1 MHAHGKSILG
11 NTSVSDVPVKVIQPH
26 RGWVGFDLSQLWRSR
41 ELLYFLTWREIKV
54 RYKQTALGAG
64 WALIQPLLT
73 MLVFSLFFGK
83 LAKVPS
89 DQIPYPLFCLAALVV
104 WNFFSNGLVQSSNS
118 LVESSNLISKVFFPR
133 LTLPLS
139 SVLAG
144 LVDFAVSFVFL
155 IVMMAV
161 YHRAPPIQCLYVPLF
176 VFLTLCNA
184 IGAGL
189 WLSALNVQY
198 RDVRYVLPFLS
209 QFWFYASP
217 IAYPSSLI
225 SNRWRFLYGLN
236 PMAGIIEGFRWS
248 LLGSGGFPS
257 GIIVVSSITTLCVL
271 VSGAF
276 FFRRME
282 SSFADLV

>member
-1 MHAHGKSILG
+1 METRSSGTTSISEL
-11 NTSVSDVPVKVIQPH
+11 PVKLIQPSH
-26 RGWVGFDLSQLWRSR
+26 GWVGFDLRQLWRSR

-54 RYKQTALGAG
+54 RYKQTVLGAA
-64 WALIQPLLT
+64 WALIQPVLT
-73 MLVFSLFFGK
+73 MLVFSVFFGK

-89 DQIPYPLFCLAALVV
+89 DQIPYPLFCLAALVI
-104 WNFFSNGLVQSSNS
+104 WNLFSNGLVQSSNS

-133 LTLPLS
+133 ITLPLS

-144 LVDFAVSFVFL
+144 LVDFAVSFAFL
-155 IVMMAV
+155 IVMMVV
-161 YHRAPPIQCLYVPLF
+161 YHRAPSMQCIYLPFF
-176 VFLTLCNA
+176 VFLALCNA
-184 IGAGL
+184 VGAGL
-189 WLSALNVQY
+189 WLSALNIQY

-217 IAYPSSLI
+217 VAYPSSLI

-248 LLGSGGFPS
+248 MLGSGGFPS
-257 GIIVVSSITTLCVL
+257 GMIAVSTITTICVL
-271 VSGAF
+271 VSGAL

-282 SSFADLV
+282 RSFADLV